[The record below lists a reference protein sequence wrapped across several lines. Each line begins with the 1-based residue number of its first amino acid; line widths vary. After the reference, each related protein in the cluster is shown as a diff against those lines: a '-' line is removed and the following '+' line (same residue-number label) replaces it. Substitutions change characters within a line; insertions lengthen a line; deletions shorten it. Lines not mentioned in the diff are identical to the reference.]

1 MSQPVGFARDN
12 TNETD
17 LEPDSARRATSQRSS
32 PGKRSA
38 DEMQGSIFD
47 NDQARSPSISEP
59 SADKKPCLASGG
71 PPITSEPV
79 VVIVGEEQEK
89 FYVHAHLLESSS
101 EYFLATLSSERVGDT
116 LRTVK
121 LPDVDAD
128 AFRLYAKWLYTGR
141 FHLSIGPDTYVR
153 DNSTEMHWDEMS
165 ACYALSATI
174 QASAFGDATIDAFIG
189 RMIIRNDSPIELAK
203 WIYPRTAKGS
213 AHRSLCRDI
222 VVHTWDRKLFG
233 RLWKEDYPR
242 EFLENVFADVSLKFD
257 RGVRCKETAEF
268 LEPKNGCTYHEHK
281 RSSLPCYKI
290 AFGNR

>member
-1 MSQPVGFARDN
+1 MSLSPQQTRKRVLLVTVHRTVQFTFD
-12 TNETD
+12 TT
-17 LEPDSARRATSQRSS
+17 LLTSFS
-32 PGKRSA
+32 
-38 DEMQGSIFD
+38 
-47 NDQARSPSISEP
+47 
-59 SADKKPCLASGG
+59 
-71 PPITSEPV
+71 ITSEPV
-79 VVIVGEEQEK
+79 AVMVGEEQEK

-101 EYFLATLSSERVGDT
+101 EYFRANISSEHAAET

-141 FHLSIGPDTYVR
+141 FHLSVGPNTHVR
-153 DNSTEMHWDEMS
+153 DSPTELHWDEMS
-165 ACYALSATI
+165 ACYALSTTI

-189 RMIIRNDSPIELAK
+189 RMIIRNDPPIELAK

-242 EFLENVFADVSLKFD
+242 EFFENVFADVSLRLE
-257 RGVRCKETAEF
+257 RGVRCKDAAEF

-281 RSSLPCYKI
+281 RLALPCYKL
-290 AFGNR
+290 AFGN